1 MRCCVTSGAAQ
12 GHGTSE
18 GSSCRA
24 AVSKGAFQAPSV
36 GAASIPR
43 QQLLAFARLSALA
56 PGEVRDV
63 SLAVP
68 RDALALVDEAGVL
81 RVQAGT
87 WRLWLGGGPP
97 DAAAFGGGSCPGR
110 PSGACRYRIQV

>member
-1 MRCCVTSGAAQ
+1 M
-12 GHGTSE
+12 
-18 GSSCRA
+18 GSA
-24 AVSKGAFQAPSV
+24 WTGYLVFNALLFGAFQAPSV

-97 DAAAFGGGSCPGR
+97 DAAAFGGGSVLEGTLT
-110 PSGACRYRIQV
+110 VM